1 LLLRKVDPVVHFREE
16 EIHDQGE
23 WQNEQQTDKGEFPRI
38 LQAVHDRNGGG
49 EQHTPGLLLRPLL
62 SGKRGHGLTSRSS
75 GLLLF
80 FPDATPLMP
89 EKSRG
94 NKLSVLPGLSTRLR
108 VREYPMNIT
117 HLSCSSC
124 GAQYE
129 PGKLYNLCHTCGK
142 PLLVHYD

>member
-49 EQHTPGLLLRPLL
+49 EQNTPGLLLRPLL
-62 SGKRGHGLTSRSS
+62 AGKRAHGLTSRSS

-80 FPDATPLMP
+80 FPDAIPLVP
-89 EKSRG
+89 EKSIGSR
-94 NKLSVLPGLSTRLR
+94 NIFLTSLTFPARRAVRSTSRASSTTCVIRAANLCWPITTLSVRRRP
-108 VREYPMNIT
+108 
-117 HLSCSSC
+117 
-124 GAQYE
+124 
-129 PGKLYNLCHTCGK
+129 
-142 PLLVHYD
+142 